1 MLIIVFFD
9 SLFYI
14 FVAHLTLTIALFTFM
29 CIANLVLHSSD
40 LAEDESLGI
49 TNGAERFGEVL
60 KEYWASLIGV
70 IIASVFSI
78 FVFGLCGFHTYLV

>member
-14 FVAHLTLTIALFTFM
+14 FVAHLTLTIALFTVM
-29 CIANLVLHSSD
+29 CIANLVLHSND

-70 IIASVFSI
+70 IIAGVFSI